1 MFHVERY
8 KGKVMISLTI
18 KPEGAVDLDE
28 GVYLDAIIDNAHEDG
43 RIEVLVEPHEVDAD
57 YSTIVDSWMDEAHG
71 AKFLHKIKSIHKV
84 RKVQW
89 MGHDVLN
96 AEDVC
101 YELEEQL

>member
-1 MFHVERY
+1 
-8 KGKVMISLTI
+8 MISLTI
-18 KPEGAVDLDE
+18 KPTEPVDLDE

-43 RIEVLVEPHEVDAD
+43 RIEVLVEAREVDAD
-57 YSTIVDSWMDEAHG
+57 YSTITDAWMDEMHG
-71 AKFLHKIKSIHKV
+71 AKFLHKIKTIHKV

-89 MGHDVLN
+89 MGHEVLN